1 MLTIDGKQYRNLEEQ
16 VLKNQSDI
24 ESIINEQGT
33 LNQFGI
39 KVVGQ
44 VEYTNQLPTPAEY
57 EQSNPNFEYG
67 DAYAVGIQAPYS
79 LYILTRANANKPN
92 DYWFEIG
99 QFPMPGSEGKAG
111 ESADITIE
119 STTTTLPGSLA
130 RVENTGDKTHAK
142 LQFYIPAGKKGDQGI
157 TPTVNIGTVS
167 SGSYANV
174 TNSGTTTDVILDFVL
189 PKGESIKGDK
199 GDPGDSFK
207 IIGTL
212 DNTNQLPIPTEAI
225 RSNAYLIADNTG
237 RKHLWVITGDTTL
250 LWTDAG
256 AITGIPGQAAT
267 INVGGTVTLPAGSQA
282 KVENAGTQSEAVLNF
297 SIPRGADGSAATV
310 SIGSVATLSAGS
322 QATVTNI
329 GTSKDAV
336 FNFGIP
342 KGDKGDTGDSAEAVT
357 ITSSATA
364 TSGTLTEA
372 QLNTLQS
379 SDSNYIVFNNE
390 IYRLDDKQFNEGFL
404 IYSHVGQDNN
414 KEIFIKEIS
423 ITINTRGWVLTK
435 FQPQSKLTFDTTPT
449 ANSTNPVTSGGVYN
463 YIVNEKDIDNVE
475 HVETI
480 YEMNTKNT
488 IGGVA
493 YTAGIPFSNISIFNV
508 DFNKYKYLRFT
519 CRWNGESTNWYGST
533 ITFYLDLKTP
543 YDINQNYMSV
553 ISNRPSNCYV
563 SDDALTFDLVGK
575 IIVTPNKNGLGVGG
589 YKITYTGERTAYTS
603 DNYLPY
609 FRIEKIEGVY

>member
-1 MLTIDGKQYRNLEEQ
+1 MLTIDGKEFRNLEEQ

-24 ESIINEQGT
+24 KSIINEQGV

-39 KVVGQ
+39 KVIGQ
-44 VEYTNQLPTPAEY
+44 VEYLNDLPTPAEY

-79 LYILTRANANKPN
+79 LYILTRANANKPD
-92 DYWFEIG
+92 DYWFNIG
-99 QFPMPGSEGKAG
+99 QFPMPGPEGKAG
-111 ESADITIE
+111 ESADITVE

-174 TNSGTTTDVILDFVL
+174 TNSGTTTDVVLDFVL

-212 DNTNQLPIPTEAI
+212 DNTNQLPAPTEAI

-310 SIGSVATLSAGS
+310 SIGSVSTLPAGS

-342 KGDKGDTGDSAEAVT
+342 KGDKGNTGDSAEAVT
-357 ITSSATA
+357 ITSSSTA

-372 QLNTLQS
+372 QLTTLQS

-414 KEIFIKEIS
+414 KEVFIKEIS
-423 ITINTRGWVLTK
+423 ITISTKGWVLTK

-449 ANSTNPVTSGGVYN
+449 ANSTNPVTSGGVYD
-463 YIVNEKDIDNVE
+463 Y
-475 HVETI
+475 
-480 YEMNTKNT
+480 
-488 IGGVA
+488 VA
-493 YTAGIPFSNISIFNV
+493 DKTDLTHGTATLSSGIFKSGEIKWVRFGKLVVVNISDLIYNPNV
-508 DFNKYKYLRFT
+508 NVKHLDAYAIGLPPAAETVVNLMYPRNRSLGNNRFAILQSENHINSRIINWWDDFNSADSDSYF
-519 CRWNGESTNWYGST
+519 G
-533 ITFYLDLKTP
+533 TFAY
-543 YDINQNYMSV
+543 Y
-553 ISNRPSNCYV
+553 
-563 SDDALTFDLVGK
+563 
-575 IIVTPNKNGLGVGG
+575 
-589 YKITYTGERTAYTS
+589 TY
-603 DNYLPY
+603 
-609 FRIEKIEGVY
+609 

>member
-1 MLTIDGKQYRNLEEQ
+1 MLTIDGKEFRNLEEQ

-24 ESIINEQGT
+24 KSIINEQGT

-39 KVVGQ
+39 KVIGQ
-44 VEYTNQLPTPAEY
+44 VEYLNDLPTPAEY

-67 DAYAVGIQAPYS
+67 DAYAVGIQSPYS

-99 QFPMPGSEGKAG
+99 QFPMPGPEGKAG
-111 ESADITIE
+111 ESADITVE
-119 STTTTLPGSLA
+119 STTTTVPGSLA

-167 SGSYANV
+167 SGNYANV

-212 DNTNQLPIPTEAI
+212 DNTDQLPTPTEAI

-329 GTSKDAV
+329 GTNKDAV

-342 KGDKGDTGDSAEAVT
+342 KGEKGDKGDTGVTPNITATATTLPAGSSATVTKSGTAENPAFAFGIPKGDKGDSGASVITTLWTNPNPIIEFNEQDITLNSDNYDYAIMICKYIIEDT
-357 ITSSATA
+357 IEISFFFEKGNSPFLSFSKATTSSA
-364 TSGTLTEA
+364 
-372 QLNTLQS
+372 
-379 SDSNYIVFNNE
+379 YP
-390 IYRLDDKQFNEGFL
+390 
-404 IYSHVGQDNN
+404 
-414 KEIFIKEIS
+414 
-423 ITINTRGWVLTK
+423 ITIASRRIDVLSNTSL
-435 FQPQSKLTFDTTPT
+435 
-449 ANSTNPVTSGGVYN
+449 
-463 YIVNEKDIDNVE
+463 
-475 HVETI
+475 H
-480 YEMNTKNT
+480 
-488 IGGVA
+488 
-493 YTAGIPFSNISIFNV
+493 
-508 DFNKYKYLRFT
+508 
-519 CRWNGESTNWYGST
+519 
-533 ITFYLDLKTP
+533 
-543 YDINQNYMSV
+543 IN
-553 ISNRPSNCYV
+553 NCVV
-563 SDDALTFDLVGK
+563 SDNAQAGTNLNSFLV
-575 IIVTPNKNGLGVGG
+575 P
-589 YKITYTGERTAYTS
+589 YKILGIKLGG
-603 DNYLPY
+603 NL
-609 FRIEKIEGVY
+609 

>member
-1 MLTIDGKQYRNLEEQ
+1 MLTIDGKEFRNLEEQ

-24 ESIINEQGT
+24 KFIINEQGV

-39 KVVGQ
+39 KVIGQ
-44 VEYTNQLPTPAEY
+44 VEYLNDLPTPAEY

-67 DAYAVGIQAPYS
+67 DAYAVGRQAPYS

-99 QFPMPGSEGKAG
+99 QFPMPGPEGKDG
-111 ESADITIE
+111 ESADITVE

-142 LQFYIPAGKKGDQGI
+142 LQFYIPAGQKGDQGI

-167 SGSYANV
+167 SGNYANV
-174 TNSGTTTDVILDFVL
+174 TNSGTTTNVVLDFVL

-212 DNTNQLPIPTEAI
+212 DNTNQLPAPTEEI

-310 SIGSVATLSAGS
+310 SIGSVSTLPAGS

-342 KGDKGDTGDSAEAVT
+342 
-357 ITSSATA
+357 
-364 TSGTLTEA
+364 
-372 QLNTLQS
+372 
-379 SDSNYIVFNNE
+379 
-390 IYRLDDKQFNEGFL
+390 
-404 IYSHVGQDNN
+404 
-414 KEIFIKEIS
+414 
-423 ITINTRGWVLTK
+423 
-435 FQPQSKLTFDTTPT
+435 
-449 ANSTNPVTSGGVYN
+449 NSR
-463 YIVNEKDIDNVE
+463 
-475 HVETI
+475 
-480 YEMNTKNT
+480 
-488 IGGVA
+488 
-493 YTAGIPFSNISIFNV
+493 IP
-508 DFNKYKYLRFT
+508 K
-519 CRWNGESTNWYGST
+519 
-533 ITFYLDLKTP
+533 
-543 YDINQNYMSV
+543 
-553 ISNRPSNCYV
+553 
-563 SDDALTFDLVGK
+563 
-575 IIVTPNKNGLGVGG
+575 
-589 YKITYTGERTAYTS
+589 
-603 DNYLPY
+603 
-609 FRIEKIEGVY
+609 